1 MSLQDTPR
9 ANRLHIGLF
18 GRRNAGKSS
27 LLNALTKQGAS
38 LVSEVAGTT
47 TDPVYKAM
55 ELPGAGAVV
64 FIDTA
69 GFDDTGALGEARV
82 AKTRQAAEKTD
93 LALLLFPA
101 EEMAAEKEWA
111 AWFRAR
117 KTPVVAIVSRADE
130 QPDGGMA
137 LAARVRKETGLA
149 PICVSASDAGAPAS
163 AGETLRHDLAELR
176 SAILR
181 AIPAEYDAVSVTG
194 GLAQSGDTVLLV
206 MPQDIAAPKGRL
218 ILPQVQTIRDLLDR
232 ACVVVAVTAD
242 GFRAA
247 LAALKEP
254 PALIVTDSQAFP
266 EIWRQKPPKSRLTSF
281 SVLFANYKGDIDY
294 YTASAQ
300 TLDAL
305 SKNARILI
313 VEACTHAPLAEDIG
327 RVKLPKALRR
337 RLGDGITIEVVS
349 GTDFPADLSPYDLI
363 VHCGGCMFNR
373 RYVMARIAAARAQN
387 KPMTNY
393 GILLAKLAGILD
405 KIDLPRAR

>member
-55 ELPGAGAVV
+55 ELPGVGAVV

-82 AKTRQAAEKTD
+82 AKTRQAAEQTD
-93 LALLLFPA
+93 LAVLLFPA

-117 KTPVVAIVSRADE
+117 RTPVIAVVSRADE
-130 QPDGGMA
+130 RPDGGMA
-137 LAARVRKETGLA
+137 LAARVREETGLT
-149 PICVSASDAGAPAS
+149 PLCISASSTCAPAS
-163 AGETLRHDLAELR
+163 GGATERHDLAELR
-176 SAILR
+176 RAILR
-181 AIPAEYDAVSVTG
+181 AIPSEYDAVSVTG
-194 GLAQSGDTVLLV
+194 GLARSGDTVLLV

-242 GFRAA
+242 GFPAA

-254 PALIVTDSQAFP
+254 PALIVTDSQVFP

-294 YTASAQ
+294 YTASA
-300 TLDAL
+300 
-305 SKNARILI
+305 
-313 VEACTHAPLAEDIG
+313 HAPLAEDIG
-327 RVKLPKALRR
+327 RVKLPRALRK

-373 RYVMARIAAARAQN
+373 RYVMTRIAAARAQE

-405 KIDLPRAR
+405 KIDLPQAR

>member
-254 PALIVTDSQAFP
+254 PALIVTDSQVFP
-266 EIWRQKPPKSRLTSF
+266 EIWRQKPPESRLTSF

-294 YTASAQ
+294 YAASAQ

-313 VEACTHAPLAEDIG
+313 AEACTHAPLAEDIG
-327 RVKLPKALRR
+327 RVKLPKALRK

>member
-27 LLNALTKQGAS
+27 LLNALIKQGAS

-163 AGETLRHDLAELR
+163 AGATSRQDLAELR

-254 PALIVTDSQAFP
+254 PALIVADSQVFP
-266 EIWRQKPPKSRLTSF
+266 EIWRQKPPESRLTSF

-294 YTASAQ
+294 YAASAQ

-313 VEACTHAPLAEDIG
+313 AEACTHAPLAEDIG
-327 RVKLPKALRR
+327 RVKLPKALRK

>member
-27 LLNALTKQGAS
+27 LLNALTEQGAS

-111 AWFRAR
+111 AWFRAH
-117 KTPVVAIVSRADE
+117 KTPVVAVVSRADE
-130 QPDGGMA
+130 RPDGGMA
-137 LAARVRKETGLA
+137 LAARVREETGLT
-149 PICVSASDAGAPAS
+149 PLCVSASDIGAPAS
-163 AGETLRHDLAELR
+163 AKMTPRQDLAELR

-242 GFRAA
+242 GFHAA

-254 PALIVTDSQAFP
+254 PALIVTDSQVFP
-266 EIWRQKPPKSRLTSF
+266 EIWRQKPPESRLTSF

-294 YTASAQ
+294 YAASAQ

-313 VEACTHAPLAEDIG
+313 AEACTHAPLAEDIG

>member
-163 AGETLRHDLAELR
+163 AGATPRHDLAELR
-176 SAILR
+176 GAILR

-254 PALIVTDSQAFP
+254 PALIVADSQVFP
-266 EIWRQKPPKSRLTSF
+266 EIWRQKPPESRLTSF

-294 YTASAQ
+294 YAASAQ
-300 TLDAL
+300 KLDAL

-313 VEACTHAPLAEDIG
+313 AEACTHAPLAEDIG
-327 RVKLPKALRR
+327 RVKLPKALRK

-373 RYVMARIAAARAQN
+373 RYVMARIAAARAQK

>member
-55 ELPGAGAVV
+55 ELPGVGAVV

-82 AKTRQAAEKTD
+82 AKTRQAAEQTD

-117 KTPVVAIVSRADE
+117 KTPVVAVVSRADE
-130 QPDGGMA
+130 RPDGGMA
-137 LAARVRKETGLA
+137 LAARVREETGLT
-149 PICVSASDAGAPAS
+149 PLCISASSTCAPAS
-163 AGETLRHDLAELR
+163 GGATERHDLAELR
-176 SAILR
+176 RAILR

-194 GLAQSGDTVLLV
+194 GLARSGDTVLLV

-247 LAALKEP
+247 LAALREP
-254 PALIVTDSQAFP
+254 PTLIVTDSQVFP

-294 YTASAQ
+294 YAASAQ
-300 TLDAL
+300 KLDGL

-313 VEACTHAPLAEDIG
+313 AEACTHAPLAEDIG
-327 RVKLPKALRR
+327 RVKLPRALRK

-373 RYVMARIAAARAQN
+373 RYVMARIAAARAQE

>member
-1 MSLQDTPR
+1 
-9 ANRLHIGLF
+9 
-18 GRRNAGKSS
+18 
-27 LLNALTKQGAS
+27 
-38 LVSEVAGTT
+38 
-47 TDPVYKAM
+47 
-55 ELPGAGAVV
+55 
-64 FIDTA
+64 
-69 GFDDTGALGEARV
+69 
-82 AKTRQAAEKTD
+82 
-93 LALLLFPA
+93 
-101 EEMAAEKEWA
+101 
-111 AWFRAR
+111 
-117 KTPVVAIVSRADE
+117 
-130 QPDGGMA
+130 
-137 LAARVRKETGLA
+137 
-149 PICVSASDAGAPAS
+149 
-163 AGETLRHDLAELR
+163 
-176 SAILR
+176 
-181 AIPAEYDAVSVTG
+181 
-194 GLAQSGDTVLLV
+194 

-232 ACVVVAVTAD
+232 TCVVVAVTAD

-247 LAALKEP
+247 LAALREP
-254 PALIVTDSQAFP
+254 PTLIVTDSQVFP

-300 TLDAL
+300 TLDGL

-313 VEACTHAPLAEDIG
+313 AEACTHAPLAEDIG
-327 RVKLPKALRR
+327 RVKLPRTLRK

-373 RYVMARIAAARAQN
+373 RYVMARIAAARAQK

>member
-163 AGETLRHDLAELR
+163 AGATPRHDLAELR

-254 PALIVTDSQAFP
+254 PALIVADSQVFP
-266 EIWRQKPPKSRLTSF
+266 EIWRQKPPESRLTSF

-294 YTASAQ
+294 YAASAQ

-313 VEACTHAPLAEDIG
+313 AEACTHAPLAEDIG
-327 RVKLPKALRR
+327 RVKLPKALRK

-373 RYVMARIAAARAQN
+373 RYVMARIAAARAQK

>member
-247 LAALKEP
+247 LAALREP
-254 PALIVTDSQAFP
+254 PTLIVTDSQVFP

-300 TLDAL
+300 KLDGL

-313 VEACTHAPLAEDIG
+313 AEACTHAPLAEDIG
-327 RVKLPKALRR
+327 RVKLPRALRK

-373 RYVMARIAAARAQN
+373 RYVMARIAAARAQE

-393 GILLAKLAGILD
+393 GILLAKLVGILD
-405 KIDLPRAR
+405 KIDLPQAK

>member
-82 AKTRQAAEKTD
+82 AKTRQAAEQTD

-163 AGETLRHDLAELR
+163 AGATSRHDLAELR

-254 PALIVTDSQAFP
+254 PALIVTDSQVFP
-266 EIWRQKPPKSRLTSF
+266 EIWRQKPPESRLTSF

-294 YTASAQ
+294 YAASAQ

-313 VEACTHAPLAEDIG
+313 AEACTHAPLAEDIG
-327 RVKLPKALRR
+327 RVKLPKALRK

>member
-149 PICVSASDAGAPAS
+149 PICVSASDAGALAS
-163 AGETLRHDLAELR
+163 AGATSRQDLAELR

-254 PALIVTDSQAFP
+254 PALIVTDSQVFP
-266 EIWRQKPPKSRLTSF
+266 EIWRQKPPESRLTSF

-294 YTASAQ
+294 YAASAQ

-313 VEACTHAPLAEDIG
+313 AEACTHAPLAEDIG
-327 RVKLPKALRR
+327 RVKLPKALRK

-373 RYVMARIAAARAQN
+373 RYVMARIAAARAQK

>member
-117 KTPVVAIVSRADE
+117 KTPVIAIVSRADE
-130 QPDGGMA
+130 RPDGGMS

-163 AGETLRHDLAELR
+163 AGATSRQDLAELR

-254 PALIVTDSQAFP
+254 PALIVTDSQVFP
-266 EIWRQKPPKSRLTSF
+266 EIWRQKPPESRLTSF

-294 YTASAQ
+294 YAASAQ

-313 VEACTHAPLAEDIG
+313 AEACTHAPLAEDIG
-327 RVKLPKALRR
+327 RVKLPKALRK

>member
-117 KTPVVAIVSRADE
+117 KTPVIAIVSRADE
-130 QPDGGMA
+130 QPDGGMS

-163 AGETLRHDLAELR
+163 AGATSRQDLAELR

-254 PALIVTDSQAFP
+254 PALIVADSQVFP
-266 EIWRQKPPKSRLTSF
+266 EIWRQKPPESRLTSF

-294 YTASAQ
+294 YAASAQ
-300 TLDAL
+300 KLDAL

-313 VEACTHAPLAEDIG
+313 AEACTHAPLAEDIG
-327 RVKLPKALRR
+327 RVKLPKALRK

-373 RYVMARIAAARAQN
+373 RYVMARIAAARAQK

>member
-163 AGETLRHDLAELR
+163 AGATPRHDLAELR
-176 SAILR
+176 GAILR

-254 PALIVTDSQAFP
+254 PALIVADSQVFP
-266 EIWRQKPPKSRLTSF
+266 EIWRQKPPESRLTSF

-294 YTASAQ
+294 YAASAQ
-300 TLDAL
+300 KLDAL

-313 VEACTHAPLAEDIG
+313 AEACTHAPLAEDIG
-327 RVKLPKALRR
+327 RVKLPKALRK

>member
-163 AGETLRHDLAELR
+163 AGATPRHDLAELR
-176 SAILR
+176 GAILR

-254 PALIVTDSQAFP
+254 PALIVTDSQVFP
-266 EIWRQKPPKSRLTSF
+266 EIWRQKPPESRLTSF

-294 YTASAQ
+294 YAASAQ

-313 VEACTHAPLAEDIG
+313 AEACTHAPLAEDIG
-327 RVKLPKALRR
+327 RVKLPKALRK

-373 RYVMARIAAARAQN
+373 RYVMARIAAARAQK

>member
-163 AGETLRHDLAELR
+163 AGATLRHDLAELR

-254 PALIVTDSQAFP
+254 PALIVTDSQVFP
-266 EIWRQKPPKSRLTSF
+266 EIWRQKPPESCLTSF

-294 YTASAQ
+294 YAASAQ

-313 VEACTHAPLAEDIG
+313 AEACTHAPLAEDIG
-327 RVKLPKALRR
+327 RVKLPKALRK

>member
-163 AGETLRHDLAELR
+163 AGATSRQDLAELR

-254 PALIVTDSQAFP
+254 PALIVTDSQVFP
-266 EIWRQKPPKSRLTSF
+266 EIWRQKPPESRLTSF

-294 YTASAQ
+294 YAASAQ

-313 VEACTHAPLAEDIG
+313 AEACTHAPLAEDIG
-327 RVKLPKALRR
+327 RVKLPKALRK

>member
-163 AGETLRHDLAELR
+163 AGATSRQDLAELR

-254 PALIVTDSQAFP
+254 PALIVTDSQVFP
-266 EIWRQKPPKSRLTSF
+266 EIWRQKPPESRLTSF

-294 YTASAQ
+294 YAASAQ

-313 VEACTHAPLAEDIG
+313 AEACTHAPLAEDIG
-327 RVKLPKALRR
+327 RVKLPKALRK

-373 RYVMARIAAARAQN
+373 RYVMARIAAARAQK